1 MCDDFPALLQR
12 RKISEA
18 KRIEN
23 ELNAKN
29 QAEGK
34 TERVEVDVESVDW
47 LYGTYKLKGEKTEE
61 GESNGGETEA
71 KVKTKETVIA
81 KSEKLTPAEVDALP
95 VISKSDPRDN
105 DSSIFSTS
113 SSKIDDIIG
122 CCLLFLLPF
131 WWKCTEFSLNTLSYM
146 TVCN

>member
-29 QAEGK
+29 KAEGK
-34 TERVEVDVESVDW
+34 TEMVEVDVESVDW
-47 LYGTYKLKGEKTEE
+47 LYGTYKLKGEKSEE

-71 KVKTKETVIA
+71 EVKTKETVIA
-81 KSEKLTPAEVDALP
+81 ESEKLTPAEVDALP
-95 VISKSDPRDN
+95 IISKSDPRDN

-113 SSKIDDIIG
+113 SSKMGDWVFVLY
-122 CCLLFLLPF
+122 CFLSF
-131 WWKCTEFSLNTLSYM
+131 W
-146 TVCN
+146 